1 MSVGRLVLTSGFV
14 TTNISSVSHMGQSLT
29 PDFSEN
35 DVRNIQIEHA
45 DVAT

>member
-14 TTNISSVSHMGQSLT
+14 TTNISVSHMGQSLT
-29 PDFSEN
+29 PDFWEN